1 MRKTISIL
9 LAALALSI
17 CANAQNDTKD
27 SLVSITISHPY
38 IPIPQWQHNVA
49 LGIGTGASSPI
60 PIPNRISEMSWTPR
74 MCFLVGYDFSYRF
87 WRMVGLKTGLQIKH
101 VGMSAEAKVY
111 QMFTQ
116 AIVDE
121 SEVSGYFTGYN
132 ETVLHATYISLPL
145 QFSFYHKAWKFD
157 AGLFAALKLQGHFSG
172 AVKSGYIRIGD
183 PTGEKVEVGYEP
195 FDFSEFIAPFNYGLE
210 FTATRNF
217 GDRWSAWFD
226 LSWALNSTFK
236 EAFRGLEYKMYNIYG
251 LFGVGYKL

>member
-1 MRKTISIL
+1 MRKTIL
-9 LAALALSI
+9 LLIATLLTV
-17 CANAQNDTKD
+17 NVLRAQDTVTA
-27 SLVSITISHPY
+27 VSPL
-38 IPIPQWQHNVA
+38 QQGFA

-74 MCFLVGYDFSYRF
+74 LCVLVGYDLRYRF
-87 WRMVGLKTGLQIKH
+87 GAKTGLKTGLQIKH

-116 AIVDE
+116 AIVEE

-132 ETVLHATYISLPL
+132 ETVLHATYISLPV
-145 QFSFYHKAWKFD
+145 QFSFSPNNNWTFD
-157 AGLFAALKLQGHFSG
+157 AGLFAALKIQGHFSG
-172 AVKSGYIRIGD
+172 AVKNGYIRITD

-210 FTATRNF
+210 ITATRNF
-217 GDRWSAWFD
+217 GSRWAAWFD

-251 LFGVGYKL
+251 LFGVNYRL

>member
-1 MRKTISIL
+1 MTRKTIL
-9 LAALALSI
+9 LLITTLLI
-17 CANAQNDTKD
+17 VNVLRAQDTVTA
-27 SLVSITISHPY
+27 VSPL
-38 IPIPQWQHNVA
+38 QQGFA

-74 MCFLVGYDFSYRF
+74 LCVMVGYDLRYRF
-87 WRMVGLKTGLQIKH
+87 GAKTGVKTGLQIKH

-132 ETVLHATYISLPL
+132 ETVLHATYLSLPL
-145 QFSFYHKAWKFD
+145 QFSFSPTSNWTFD
-157 AGLFAALKLQGHFSG
+157 AGLYLARKLQGHFSG
-172 AVKSGYIRIGD
+172 AVKNGYIRITD

-210 FTATRNF
+210 FTATRSF
-217 GDRWSAWFD
+217 GSRWAAWFD

-251 LFGVGYKL
+251 LFGVNYRL